1 MSKSFSTVLREVLD
15 RAIWGIDFFM
25 LADRDAVPAD
35 ADPDQLAITSNGRF
49 RALSKYH
56 LENYFLDTQVLARVF
71 GDMEPGES
79 WLRDAEAIDQVLREI
94 AKSQVSYAAA
104 LIASKNARD
113 IAGNVDIMP
122 KGCQGKSIDELQQ
135 LFSTSVKNES
145 ARVTSALDSGAVSDH
160 IKIIHNKLIES
171 LESSDEGW
179 RADIPGK
186 PIFRIFCNRAGLSEG
201 RLKSLY
207 IRKAEEVDPSPFDE
221 LVQIFESFASIQRN
235 DV

>member
-1 MSKSFSTVLREVLD
+1 
-15 RAIWGIDFFM
+15 M

-35 ADPDQLAITSNGRF
+35 ADPGQLAMTSNGRF
-49 RALSKYH
+49 RALSRYH

-94 AKSQVSYAAA
+94 ANSQVSYAAA

-145 ARVTSALDSGAVSDH
+145 ARVTSALDSSAVSGH

-171 LESSDEGW
+171 LESSDKGW